1 MNFSTTFKF
10 IEMQTY
16 TFRWC
21 SSEEREHRAFIWLW
35 RRLIEHSQ
43 QQLCESSYT
52 QLLGDQESIIKVL
65 LTIGKTTVASKLL
78 SISLT
83 EVHVTV
89 SNVQCGFHY
98 ELFIFSVKYGY
109 LATFMVTKW
118 TEKPKSRRKSS
129 GASLCYLLQMW
140 CLSGCTCW
148 RCPSSLFI
156 FQEAHVSISGTN
168 VLGHTSR
175 LFHFQVLI
183 HPSLIPTGHHGNYS
197 FIDRKQCYS
206 YYLSFS
212 LLFSSILIWY

>member
-10 IEMQTY
+10 IEMHLY

-35 RRLIEHSQ
+35 RRLMNTV
-43 QQLCESSYT
+43 SSSCARAAT
-52 QLLGDQESIIKVL
+52 QLLGDHESIIKVL

-83 EVHVTV
+83 EAHVTV

-98 ELFIFSVKYGY
+98 ELFIFSAKYGY

-129 GASLCYLLQMW
+129 GASVCYLLQMW
-140 CLSGCTCW
+140 CLSGSFTFKC
-148 RCPSSLFI
+148 RFI
-156 FQEAHVSISGTN
+156 
-168 VLGHTSR
+168 
-175 LFHFQVLI
+175 
-183 HPSLIPTGHHGNYS
+183 
-197 FIDRKQCYS
+197 
-206 YYLSFS
+206 
-212 LLFSSILIWY
+212 LLWFLLVIMGLQLYR